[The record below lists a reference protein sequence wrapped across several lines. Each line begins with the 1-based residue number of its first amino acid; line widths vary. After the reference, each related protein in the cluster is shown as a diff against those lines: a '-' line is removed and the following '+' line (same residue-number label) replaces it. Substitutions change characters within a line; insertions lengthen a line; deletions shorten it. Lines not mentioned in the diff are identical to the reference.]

1 MNDYNRA
8 IMIAI
13 TEFYEDEEMVA
24 SILSELYNDT
34 DNDDLKYDITNWF
47 TAQNRCLECG
57 SKLITYEFTETH
69 TELDFNKEEPYIMH
83 YCPICDKDEIIAL
96 KSERR

>member
-1 MNDYNRA
+1 MEDFSRA

-13 TEFYEDEEMVA
+13 TEFYEDEELVKD
-24 SILSELYNDT
+24 ILSYLYNNT
-34 DNDDLKYDITNWF
+34 NDVELESNIVDWF

-69 TELDFNKEEPYIMH
+69 TELDFNKEEPYVMH
-83 YCPICDKDEIIAL
+83 YCPICDKNDIIAL

>member
-1 MNDYNRA
+1 MKDYNRA

-13 TEFYEDEEMVA
+13 TEFYEDEEMV
-24 SILSELYNDT
+24 SNILSELYNDT
-34 DNDDLKYDITNWF
+34 KDDDLKYDITNWF
-47 TAQNRCLECG
+47 TATDRCLECG
-57 SKLITYEFTETH
+57 TKLITYEFTETH
-69 TELDFNKEEPYIMH
+69 TELDFNREEPYIMR